1 MITVSKKILFEIAT
15 KYLLYFNVIF
25 ILGYTV
31 FVFMDSVWS
40 NASANLFTHKL
51 MKYFILSFVIAGA
64 MVVYYIITKNAS
76 KINTANI
83 IILLLLCIAEFT
95 IYNSKLYPMHYIVYV
110 YYIISFVICTGKVF
124 N

>member
-40 NASANLFTHKL
+40 NAATNLFMHKL

-64 MVVYYIITKNAS
+64 MIVYYIITKNAS
-76 KINTANI
+76 KINIANI
-83 IILLLLCIAEFT
+83 IILVLLCIAEFT
-95 IYNSKLYPMHYIVYV
+95 IYDSKLYPMHYIVYV
-110 YYIISFVICTGKVF
+110 YYIISFVICMGKFF

>member
-1 MITVSKKILFEIAT
+1 MNKRIFFEIAS

-25 ILGYTV
+25 ILGYTI

-40 NASANLFTHKL
+40 KVAASLFTHEL
-51 MKYFILSFVIAGA
+51 LKYFILAFVIAGA
-64 MVVYYIITKNAS
+64 MVIYYLITKNES
-76 KINTANI
+76 KINIANI
-83 IILLLLCIAEFT
+83 IIVILLCIAEFA

-110 YYIISFVICTGKVF
+110 YYVISFVICIGKVF

>member
-40 NASANLFTHKL
+40 NAAASLFMHKL

-64 MVVYYIITKNAS
+64 MIVYYLITKNAS
-76 KINTANI
+76 KINIANI
-83 IILLLLCIAEFT
+83 IILVLLCIAEFT

-110 YYIISFVICTGKVF
+110 YYIISFVICMGKVF

>member
-40 NASANLFTHKL
+40 NAAASLFMHKF
-51 MKYFILSFVIAGA
+51 MKYFILSFVIC
-64 MVVYYIITKNAS
+64 M
-76 KINTANI
+76 
-83 IILLLLCIAEFT
+83 
-95 IYNSKLYPMHYIVYV
+95 
-110 YYIISFVICTGKVF
+110 GKVF

>member
-40 NASANLFTHKL
+40 NAAANLFMHKL

-64 MVVYYIITKNAS
+64 MIVYYLITKNAS
-76 KINTANI
+76 KINIANI
-83 IILLLLCIAEFT
+83 IILVLLCIAEFT

-110 YYIISFVICTGKVF
+110 YYIISFVICMGKVF